1 VAPVDFLIMIFTFL
15 VTVLYNVEAGLE
27 YGIIASVVILLLQ
40 IARLG
45 TFSETFHFPF
55 LPSSFPPSLFLFIL
69 LKCSNSYIRT
79 LTILTTIS
87 SLHPSLPPSLPRHRL
102 HWAANGGR
110 GRDR

>member
-45 TFSETFHFPF
+45 TFSEIFHLPF
-55 LPSSFPPSLFLFIL
+55 LPFSFPPSLFLFIS
-69 LKCSNSYIRT
+69 LKCSNSYIRS
-79 LTILTTIS
+79 LIILTTI
-87 SLHPSLPPSLPRHRL
+87 PSLPPSLPPKTSTPL
-102 HWAANGGR
+102 GS
-110 GRDR
+110 